1 MFLHYSKYSAP
12 PNILGRLGRD
22 HKLSFSHP
30 SATYS
35 CLLKSQVKPTTPQG
49 QLCFPGR
56 RKGYTQVQEKR
67 KLPKSS
73 QGVPDPNDTSV
84 CIKYAVRVQ

>member
-1 MFLHYSKYSAP
+1 MVG
-12 PNILGRLGRD
+12 GRLVGREGG
-22 HKLSFSHP
+22 LGEG
-30 SATYS
+30 
-35 CLLKSQVKPTTPQG
+35 QVSVQMG
-49 QLCFPGR
+49 CFPGR